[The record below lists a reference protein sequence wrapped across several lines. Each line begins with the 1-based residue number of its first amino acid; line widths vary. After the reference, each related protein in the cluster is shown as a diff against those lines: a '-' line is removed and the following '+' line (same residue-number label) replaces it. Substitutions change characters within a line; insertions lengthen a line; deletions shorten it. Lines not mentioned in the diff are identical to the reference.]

1 MGLNLEL
8 TKKNR
13 LPWGRFD
20 LAILAPVQGFPVKGV
35 QGFPRNGFKKKS
47 LLDESVYTAE
57 DHEAF
62 IWDPVLN
69 LKD

>member
-20 LAILAPVQGFPVKGV
+20 LAILAPV